1 MPRSG
6 LPQPEGAR
14 RVRII
19 LDENIPV
26 QLKAFLVGHS
36 VKSVNDDDV
45 GLKAVSNGKLLALIE
60 GSFDVLITA
69 DKNIYAQQNLAG
81 RAIAILVLPTNR
93 RKIVVAL
100 AARILEALETISAS
114 EYLELNAE
122 ESQRR

>member
-81 RAIAILVLPTNR
+81 HAIAILVLPTNR

-100 AARILEALETISAS
+100 AARILEALATISAS

>member
-122 ESQRR
+122 ESHRR

>member
-1 MPRSG
+1 M
-6 LPQPEGAR
+6 
-14 RVRII
+14 RII